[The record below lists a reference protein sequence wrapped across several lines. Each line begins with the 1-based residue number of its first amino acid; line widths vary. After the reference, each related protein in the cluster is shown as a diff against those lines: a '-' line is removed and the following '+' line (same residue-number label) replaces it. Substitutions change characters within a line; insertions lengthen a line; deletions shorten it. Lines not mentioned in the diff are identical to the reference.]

1 MLSTVE
7 IGHVVLEKK
16 IFKFY
21 QCIFA
26 ILLISPLVKG
36 CNPLFEQIQIPFT
49 QRCFVPSLVEI
60 GPVVLEKKTKIRQV
74 YNNDGDKNHGN
85 DNDNDGQI
93 FYKKSSLDHLA
104 QVS

>member
-1 MLSTVE
+1 ML
-7 IGHVVLEKK
+7 
-16 IFKFY
+16 
-21 QCIFA
+21 
-26 ILLISPLVKG
+26 
-36 CNPLFEQIQIPFT
+36 
-49 QRCFVPSLVEI
+49 SLVEI

-74 YNNDGDKNHGN
+74 YNNDGDKNHDN